1 MQLDD
6 PEDPY
11 CYISSVLTKSM
22 TDGERELVK
31 KRIEWSEAKNLVSNK
46 PIVEKKVEKVVID
59 KKELKRAIEK
69 QKDFINGKFW

>member
-31 KRIEWSEAKNLVSNK
+31 KRIEWSESKNLVNNK
-46 PIVEKKVEKVVID
+46 PIVEKKVEKVIVD
-59 KKELKRAIEK
+59 KTELKKAIEK